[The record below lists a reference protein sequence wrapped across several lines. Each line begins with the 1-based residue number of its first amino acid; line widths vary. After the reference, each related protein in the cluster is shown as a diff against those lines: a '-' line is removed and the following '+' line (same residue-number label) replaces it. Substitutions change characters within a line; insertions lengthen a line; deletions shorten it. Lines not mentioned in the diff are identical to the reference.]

1 MNETEL
7 RAHFARLRRE
17 LASSAPPFRSL
28 LGRDPCGTERERAWS
43 LGLPIPALCLL
54 ALAVW
59 WAWERPATIS
69 EPLSPAVLETFSTWG
84 TPTDYLLRP
93 PGHELGSTL
102 PHFNVANPSS
112 PELRRGEPRSQIRTR
127 RTT

>member
-7 RAHFARLRRE
+7 RAHFARLRSE
-17 LASSAPPFRSL
+17 LANSAPAFRSL
-28 LGRDPCGTERERAWS
+28 LAREPARAERARIW
-43 LGLPIPALCLL
+43 GLALAIPALCVLVL
-54 ALAVW
+54 ALW
-59 WAWERPATIS
+59 WTRERPPPIS
-69 EPLSPAVLETFSTWG
+69 EALSPAVLETFSTWG

-102 PHFNVANPSS
+102 PRFGVTNPSS
-112 PELRRGEPRSQIRTR
+112 PELRRGEPRSQTQTR

>member
-1 MNETEL
+1 MNEAEL
-7 RAHFARLRRE
+7 RAHFARLRHE
-17 LASSAPPFRSL
+17 LGSSAPAFRSL
-28 LGRDPCGTERERAWS
+28 LRREPRRTERARAWS
-43 LGLPIPALCLL
+43 LGLALPALCVL

-59 WAWERPATIS
+59 WAWGRPANTS

-102 PHFNVANPSS
+102 PHFDVANPSS

>member
-17 LASSAPPFRSL
+17 LASTVPAFRSMQA
-28 LGRDPCGTERERAWS
+28 RQPARVESVRAWS
-43 LGLPIPALCLL
+43 LRLAIPALGSL
-54 ALAVW
+54 ALVVW
-59 WAWERPATIS
+59 WAWGRPATTS

-93 PGHELGSTL
+93 PGHDLGSTL
-102 PHFNVANPSS
+102 PHFGVGNPSS
-112 PELRRGEPRSQIRTR
+112 PELRRGEPRSQLGTR
-127 RTT
+127 RIT